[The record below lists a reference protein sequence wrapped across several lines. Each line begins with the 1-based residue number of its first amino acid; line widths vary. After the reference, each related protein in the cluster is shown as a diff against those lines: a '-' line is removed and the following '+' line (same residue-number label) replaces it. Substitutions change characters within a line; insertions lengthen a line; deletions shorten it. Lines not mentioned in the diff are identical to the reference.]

1 MLKSVPNFL
10 FSLSLFLC
18 ANVLW
23 GQGLNGTVVDSDGQ
37 PLGFATIRYYAGS
50 NSVAPVQGAVADER
64 GQFTLNNLPVGSGEV
79 VASFV
84 GYSKA
89 SQRVDIVA
97 GKMQTVSLA
106 LQSDAMG
113 LDEVIVT
120 GVVNAKSKLGSSVSI
135 TTLDARITNHLPVTN
150 TAELFR
156 YVPGIRSEA
165 SAGEGNTN
173 ISARGVPI
181 SAGGSKYLQLQED
194 GLPVLL
200 FGDIAF
206 ATADIFLRADQSV
219 SRIEAVRG
227 GAASTLASNSPAG
240 IINLISQTGEIEGG
254 SVSSTLGLDYN
265 HLRTDFNYGSP
276 IGGGVSF
283 HVGGFFRQGEGPR
296 TTGYTANYGGQF
308 KANLTKRFAT
318 GHARVYYK
326 YLNDRAVA
334 YLPMPMQVT
343 GTNDAP
349 TWESAPNF
357 NAQYGTPHSPY
368 LLQNL
373 GLGPDGQLRRS
384 DVADGMHPVSQ
395 AIGSE
400 FSFDIGEGWKVE
412 NRSRMAFN
420 SGRFVSPFPA
430 ELGQSSTL
438 FPTQTLKYADNGQAF
453 ASGLAMRIHMFD
465 TELNNFN
472 NFANDIKVNK
482 KFGVLDLTAGYFKAN
497 QNISMSWLWN
507 TYITDVNGEKSRLL
521 NVTDANGT
529 ALSENGLLAYGVPA
543 WGNCCQRNYD
553 VAYDV
558 SAPYAALGV
567 ELESGLSADASF
579 RWDRGVVSGRFAG
592 SVQTSYDVN
601 NNGQISEP
609 EKSVSA
615 INNAATTPVS
625 YEYGYA
631 SYSLG
636 LNYKLSADKAV
647 FARYSHGG
655 SAKADRLL
663 FSGLDYTNGDRLNA
677 KDLIDQAEV
686 GYKMKLRNGGFYLT
700 GFYAKTSEEGGFEAT
715 TQKIIKND
723 YRAMGVELEGSYSA
737 GNFDLR
743 GGLTFTSAEITDAI
757 DETVVGNTPRRQASL
772 VGSLMPS
779 YQSGKF
785 RIGLAMFGTSQ
796 SYAQDNNKLVLPGY
810 LVVNGFAQLSLSKG
824 LSLTVSANNLLNAIG
839 VTESEE
845 GAITDNAVNFVRG
858 RSITGRT
865 STVTLRYEF

>member
-1 MLKSVPNFL
+1 MFKSVPDFL
-10 FSLSLFLC
+10 FFILLLLGATALQAQSIS
-18 ANVLW
+18 
-23 GQGLNGTVVDSDGQ
+23 GTVVDSDGQ
-37 PLGFATIRYYAGS
+37 PLGYVTVRYYAGGNTLAS
-50 NSVAPVQGAVADER
+50 VQGAVTDER
-64 GQFTLNNLPVGSGEV
+64 GQFSLAGLPAGSGEV
-79 VASFV
+79 VASFL
-84 GYSKA
+84 GYSNA
-89 SQRVDIVA
+89 SQRVDLSA
-97 GKMQTVSLA
+97 GQSLTVSLA
-106 LQSDAMG
+106 LQSDAFG

-135 TTLDARITNHLPVTN
+135 TTLDARVTNQLPVTN

-156 YVPGIRSEA
+156 YVPGVRSEA

-219 SRIEAVRG
+219 ARLEAVRG

-240 IINLISQTGEIEGG
+240 IINLISKTGEIEGG

-265 HLRTDFNYGSP
+265 HLRTDFSYGSP
-276 IGGGVSF
+276 IGEGVSF
-283 HVGGFFRQGEGPR
+283 HVGGFFRQGHGPR

-308 KANLTKRFAT
+308 KANLTKRFKT

-334 YLPMPMQVT
+334 YMPMPMQVS
-343 GTNDAP
+343 GTNDSP

-357 NAQYGTPHSPY
+357 SAQYGTPHTPY

-373 GLGPDGQLRRS
+373 GLGPDGQLRRA
-384 DVADGMHPVSQ
+384 DVADGMHPVSH

-400 FSFDIGEGWKVE
+400 FSFDIGEGWKIE
-412 NRSRMAFN
+412 NRTRMAFN
-420 SGRFVSPFPA
+420 SGRFVTPFPA
-430 ELGQSSTL
+430 ELGQATNL
-438 FPTQTLKYADNGQAF
+438 FPNQTLSYADNGQNF
-453 ASGLAMRIHMFD
+453 AGGLAMRIHMFD

-472 NFANDIKVNK
+472 NFVNDIKINK

-507 TYITDVNGEKSRLL
+507 TWVTDVNGEKSRLL
-521 NVTDANGT
+521 NVTDAAGNL
-529 ALSENGLLAYGVPA
+529 LSENGLLAYGVPA

-567 ELESGLSADASF
+567 ELENGLSADASF
-579 RWDRGVVSGRFAG
+579 RWDGGTVNGRFAG
-592 SVQTSYDVN
+592 SVQTTYDVN
-601 NNGQISEP
+601 NDGQISEP

-677 KDLIDQAEV
+677 KDLIDQAEL
-686 GYKMKLRNGGFYLT
+686 GYKMKFRKGGFYVT
-700 GFYAKTSEEGGFEAT
+700 GFYAQTSEEGGFEAT

-723 YRAMGVELEGSYSA
+723 YRALGVELEGSYSA
-737 GNFDLR
+737 GGFDLR

-757 DETVVGNTPRRQASL
+757 DETVVGNTPRRQAAL
-772 VGSLMPS
+772 VGSLMPT
-779 YQSGKF
+779 YQAGRF
-785 RIGLAMFGTSQ
+785 YVGLAIFGTSQ
-796 SYAQDNNKLVLPGY
+796 SYAQDNNQLVLPGY
-810 LVVNGFAQLSLSKG
+810 FVVNGFAQLTLSKG

-865 STVTLRYEF
+865 STMTLRYEF